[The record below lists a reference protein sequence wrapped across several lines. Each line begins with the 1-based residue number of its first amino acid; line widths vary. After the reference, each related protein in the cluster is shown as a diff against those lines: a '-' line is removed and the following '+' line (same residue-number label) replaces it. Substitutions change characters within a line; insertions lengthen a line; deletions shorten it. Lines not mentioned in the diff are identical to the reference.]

1 MQRMCSGPEIIVDK
15 KMTAASRPDRVE
27 IRSVPDDGATHQ
39 RARKVA
45 APATVKKR
53 HRYLIVSFL
62 FLVIA
67 PICVVLWYLYFVAVD
82 QYSSSMS
89 FSVRS
94 EEFHNPLDA
103 LSTLGQMSTGTTSDA
118 AILYEYIRSQK
129 IVRAIDAQI
138 DLRKLYSKP
147 DFDPVF
153 TIKNDASTEEL
164 VEHWHSMAQVTL
176 DQGSGSIKINSF
188 GFTAEDAQNIN
199 SVILT
204 ESQKLVDRLSEAA
217 RKDAIRYA
225 ESDLKEARARLKTA
239 RQELSQF
246 RAESRLIDPT
256 INVESQGGITA
267 ALQQQLAEAMVQH
280 ELLLSSTSAAN
291 DPRLKNSK
299 NLIKAIRRRIE
310 EERKNLTAN
319 IDSSL
324 VSIVSKYEALI
335 VDREFSEK
343 AYVSA
348 SAAYDSAL
356 ASAKRRTKYLAV
368 HIEPTIADTALY
380 PRRLIIIAVVSGLL
394 FLLWSVFLM
403 IIYSFRDRR

>member
-1 MQRMCSGPEIIVDK
+1 MPTDSQTRLIA
-15 KMTAASRPDRVE
+15 T
-27 IRSVPDDGATHQ
+27 RSVPDNGAVQ
-39 RARKVA
+39 PGARRAAVH
-45 APATVKKR
+45 ATVKKR
-53 HRYLIVSFL
+53 HKALVLSL
-62 FLVIA
+62 LLLVIA
-67 PICVVLWYLYFVAVD
+67 PICVVLWYLYAIAVD

-94 EEFHNPLDA
+94 EEFHNPLEA

-147 DFDPVF
+147 DFDPIF
-153 TIKNDASTEEL
+153 TINVEASTEDL
-164 VEHWHSMAQVTL
+164 VDHWHSMAQVTF
-176 DQGSGSIKINSF
+176 DQGSGSIKIDSF
-188 GFTAEDAQNIN
+188 GFTPEDAQNIN
-199 SVILT
+199 NVILI

-225 ESDLKEARARLKTA
+225 ESDLKEARARLKIA
-239 RQELSQF
+239 RRKLSEF

-280 ELLLSSTSAAN
+280 ELLLSSTSAVN

-299 NLIKAIRRRIE
+299 NLIDAIRRRIE
-310 EERKNLTAN
+310 GERKNLTSN

-335 VDREFSEK
+335 VDREFAEQ

-380 PRRLIIIAVVSGLL
+380 PRRLMIVAVFSGLL
-394 FLLWSVFLM
+394 FLLWSVLLM
-403 IIYSFRDRR
+403 VVYSFRDRR